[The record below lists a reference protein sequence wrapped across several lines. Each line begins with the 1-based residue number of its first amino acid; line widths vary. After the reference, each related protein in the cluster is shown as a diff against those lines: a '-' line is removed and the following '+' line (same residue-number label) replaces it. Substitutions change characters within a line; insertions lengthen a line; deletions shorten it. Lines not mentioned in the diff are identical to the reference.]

1 MWCWLSARTHR
12 SRFTYCAKRQWWK
25 QSTVTATKDCYV
37 WLAAHTGYLPL
48 PLPCLLL
55 NLYSSSSCPILFSSS
70 AQSIIKYFVVGPI
83 TNVFLIERLQ
93 PLGWGHILGNGWK
106 RSCSLKVSSPDSSP
120 AQYLRTH
127 YLHFQRE
134 KARSVS
140 RYFTESDLSMQI
152 QLFF

>member
-1 MWCWLSARTHR
+1 MPRGNGGSNPLLQLPRIAMFDSLLIQDIFPCHCHASFLI
-12 SRFTYCAKRQWWK
+12 FTPVVLV
-25 QSTVTATKDCYV
+25 QSV
-37 WLAAHTGYLPL
+37 
-48 PLPCLLL
+48 
-55 NLYSSSSCPILFSSS
+55 FSSS
-70 AQSIIKYFVVGPI
+70 AQSTIKYFVVGPI

-120 AQYLRTH
+120 AQYLHAH
-127 YLHFQRE
+127 YSHFQRE

-140 RYFTESDLSMQI
+140 RYFTQSDLSMQI